1 MAIKTLRYQDQPG
14 SKRKATTESIVVDRP
29 PQSAVND
36 PMPFCLDGMGSA
48 TAKIIINRRLSEKFL
63 QECGVKEV
71 KNIGR
76 YYFAKI
82 ISKNG
87 KIIDEVLFDKQC
99 GAIISLHKRIE

>member
-14 SKRKATTESIVVDRP
+14 SNQKATKDSIVVGRP
-29 PQSAVND
+29 PQSAAND
-36 PMPFCLDGMGSA
+36 PTPSCLDGMGSA

-71 KNIGR
+71 KNTGR
-76 YYFAKI
+76 YYSAQI

-87 KIIDEVLFDKQC
+87 KIIDEVLVDKQC
-99 GAIISLHKRIE
+99 GSIISLHKRIE

>member
-1 MAIKTLRYQDQPG
+1 MVVKSLRYQDLPE
-14 SKRKATTESIVVDRP
+14 SNRKAAAEGIVLDRP
-29 PQSAVND
+29 PQSAIND
-36 PMPFCLDGMGSA
+36 PIPFCLEGMGSA

-71 KNIGR
+71 KNAGR
-76 YYFAKI
+76 YYSAQI

-87 KIIDEVLFDKQC
+87 KIIDEVLVDKQC

>member
-1 MAIKTLRYQDQPG
+1 MAIKTLCCQDLPG
-14 SKRKATTESIVVDRP
+14 SNRKATTESMVVDRP

-36 PMPFCLDGMGSA
+36 PMQSCLDGMGSA

-76 YYFAKI
+76 YYSAQI

-87 KIIDEVLFDKQC
+87 KIIDEVLVDKQC
-99 GAIISLHKRIE
+99 GSIISLHKRIE